1 MDAQTAAAI
10 LQSLTEQSKALTNAV
25 ARLAESS
32 VTTSDVLNTTT
43 SGGSNSSAPIVRLD
57 KYDEQNESFENFISR
72 LEVYFNAYHTATDK
86 KASTLLNSLSPK
98 MFALVKNLVYPEDIK
113 TASYATLKKLIEDKV
128 CPKRLKILARHAF
141 LNRKQREGESVSDY
155 ITELRKLA
163 VDCKYA
169 NEFLNEML
177 RDVFVSGLRSKP
189 ILDRL
194 FEEDDIP
201 LDKTLS
207 IAQAIE
213 RALASTNE
221 ILSPAVSDAPVHK
234 LQNQNQNRSR
244 FKKKTYSCDNGGQF
258 QSATTTQCI
267 RCGLN
272 NHTAANCMKKNLRC
286 NFCKAQGHVAEVC
299 FKKKRAAETKP
310 ANESTSTKTN
320 SNAKPKGVKSVSK
333 YNDVSDDD
341 DYNVLTLPVRTV
353 HSCSVQDDESP
364 VMINVKINDNPT
376 EMEVDCGSLRSIMS
390 KSIFCSLGGNLSTLQ
405 PTNDVFKDYT
415 GHVFHPIG
423 VARVPVKYNDKS
435 TKLTLHIINENLPA
449 LLGRDGMRELEIY
462 LSNIHSVQ
470 RSDLPTPV
478 AQRLEALL
486 EKYSCVFEPTIGE
499 IKDHVESLHFKPDA
513 EPKFLKARPVPIALR
528 SKIEDELDRLVANGV
543 LKKVETSEWASP
555 IVPVVKKNAVRIT
568 GDYSGTVNPQ
578 IFINQYP
585 FPGYDEITTQMS
597 NEEGSEVHSSVLD
610 VYSAFLHMPTDEK
623 TSDAL
628 VINTHRGL
636 YRPKRIF
643 FSVGSAPAKF
653 QKWMDGKFRRKGRVV
668 VHDDIHLS
676 AASIEEHFRLLE
688 DTLRICK
695 EANLRLNRSKCRFF
709 ERKVKFVGYTIDA
722 NGVHETDD
730 KVLAVLNVPAPTNPT
745 EVKSF
750 LGLVGFY
757 SKFVPHLATIA
768 APLHRLTRQSEDFIW
783 TDECEQSFQHVK
795 QEIASERVLT
805 RYDPKKP
812 IVAIKWA
819 VTKFF
824 NYLYGQRFVLYT
836 DSEPLTHIFGPHR
849 KKLPALSATRMMHY
863 ALYLQQFVFDI
874 KYRRSEKNGN
884 ADALSR
890 LPLPTSSDDLF
901 ASKDDIAVFHVSQ
914 MDKLPVTKRELAK
927 ATVKDPETRSIL
939 DGLRAGKIYNSPYT
953 CEGDVLF
960 MGMRVYVPSALRSS
974 VLQELHKGHIGA
986 SKMKSLARSHLYW
999 PKIDKDIE
1007 NITKK
1012 CQSCVE
1018 NASDPKKTS
1027 HYSWEPA
1034 SAPMERVH
1042 IDFATINGK
1051 ILFLIVDAF
1060 SKWVEVDI
1068 VPSTS
1073 SKSAISSLE
1082 SFFTTFG
1089 IAQTVVS
1096 DNGTAFT
1103 SSEFK
1108 EFAENVGFC
1117 HKTSAPF
1124 HPATNGQVE
1133 RFVATVKNS
1142 LKRLPGTDLQQKL
1155 NEALFAIRRAPHT
1168 TTGISPAKRFLGR
1181 ELNSP
1186 LNLSAV
1192 AKAKSKPTPISR
1204 PPVSFS
1210 EGERVAAR
1218 NYSRHQGKKWLIGKI
1233 VSKDGEVNYT
1243 VSVNDSLHRFHVDQ
1257 LRKIDQNISPTGIV
1271 PIFFPA
1277 EQSESP
1283 EPPQDP
1289 GESPVPQ

>member
-32 VTTSDVLNTTT
+32 VTTSDVLNTTM
-43 SGGSNSSAPIVRLD
+43 SGGSNSSAPIVRLH

-98 MFALVKNLVYPEDIK
+98 MFAL
-113 TASYATLKKLIEDKV
+113 
-128 CPKRLKILARHAF
+128 
-141 LNRKQREGESVSDY
+141 QREGESVSDY

-244 FKKKTYSCDNGGQF
+244 FKKKTYSSDNGGQS
-258 QSATTTQCI
+258 QGATTTQCI

-310 ANESTSTKTN
+310 ADESTSTKTN

-376 EMEVDCGSLRSIMS
+376 KMEVDCGSLRSIMS

-423 VARVPVKYNDKS
+423 VAHVPVKYNDKS
-435 TKLTLHIINENLPA
+435 TKLTLHVINENLPA

-543 LKKVETSEWASP
+543 LEKVETSEWASP
-555 IVPVVKKNAVRIT
+555 IVPVVKKNAVPIT

-578 IFINQYP
+578 IFIDQYP

-597 NEEGSEVHSSVLD
+597 KEEGSEVHSSVLD

-643 FSVGSAPAKF
+643 FGV
-653 QKWMDGKFRRKGRVV
+653 
-668 VHDDIHLS
+668 

-730 KVLAVLNVPAPTNPT
+730 KVLAVLNVPAPTNPM

-795 QEIASERVLT
+795 QEIASERILT

-812 IVAIKWA
+812 II
-819 VTKFF
+819 
-824 NYLYGQRFVLYT
+824 
-836 DSEPLTHIFGPHR
+836 
-849 KKLPALSATRMMHY
+849 LS
-863 ALYLQQFVFDI
+863 V
-874 KYRRSEKNGN
+874 
-884 ADALSR
+884 DAS
-890 LPLPTSSDDLF
+890 
-901 ASKDDIAVFHVSQ
+901 
-914 MDKLPVTKRELAK
+914 PV
-927 ATVKDPETRSIL
+927 
-939 DGLRAGKIYNSPYT
+939 GLGKIYNSPYT
-953 CEGDVLF
+953 CEGDILF

-986 SKMKSLARSHLYW
+986 SKMKSLARSHVYW

-1007 NITKK
+1007 NITK
-1012 CQSCVE
+1012 
-1018 NASDPKKTS
+1018 
-1027 HYSWEPA
+1027 
-1034 SAPMERVH
+1034 
-1042 IDFATINGK
+1042 
-1051 ILFLIVDAF
+1051 
-1060 SKWVEVDI
+1060 
-1068 VPSTS
+1068 
-1073 SKSAISSLE
+1073 
-1082 SFFTTFG
+1082 
-1089 IAQTVVS
+1089 
-1096 DNGTAFT
+1096 
-1103 SSEFK
+1103 
-1108 EFAENVGFC
+1108 
-1117 HKTSAPF
+1117 
-1124 HPATNGQVE
+1124 
-1133 RFVATVKNS
+1133 
-1142 LKRLPGTDLQQKL
+1142 
-1155 NEALFAIRRAPHT
+1155 
-1168 TTGISPAKRFLGR
+1168 
-1181 ELNSP
+1181 
-1186 LNLSAV
+1186 
-1192 AKAKSKPTPISR
+1192 
-1204 PPVSFS
+1204 
-1210 EGERVAAR
+1210 
-1218 NYSRHQGKKWLIGKI
+1218 
-1233 VSKDGEVNYT
+1233 
-1243 VSVNDSLHRFHVDQ
+1243 
-1257 LRKIDQNISPTGIV
+1257 
-1271 PIFFPA
+1271 
-1277 EQSESP
+1277 
-1283 EPPQDP
+1283 
-1289 GESPVPQ
+1289 